1 MENQKAKLQNWK
13 KKRKQNTWGKKGT
26 SKREKHWKKWI
37 CPFAFSLHLFCFL
50 DVSFLLLGCF
60 CFCFL
65 AWKKTNKQKQNQS
78 KKNKSKKQNKC
89 KKMQMDKLVHCFPIF
104 SPLFPL
110 FDFPFFSCFPFF
122 PLLFCFCVFWILLMC
137 FLFVPCFFCAFVA
150 FFFQILKQ
158 VGISY
163 GLVDIILFL
172 IPVFPASLLFCCSCF
187 SVFVAFLL
195 LCSFC
200 FSAFPLFAFP
210 ASLFFCSFSSVPF
223 YCSTTF
229 SCSAVMRFCCSASF
243 CSFASLLP
251 SLLSL
256 CFSFPFALFSP
267 ACILNEV
274 LEKP

>member
-1 MENQKAKLQNWK
+1 MENQKAKLQLK
-13 KKRKQNTWGKKGT
+13 KKRKQNTWGKKERQKG
-26 SKREKHWKKWI
+26 KNIGKHGFVHLHFLCI
-37 CPFAFSLHLFCFL
+37 YFAFSIFF
-50 DVSFLLLGCF
+50 FFRLLLF
-60 CFCFL
+60 LFL
-65 AWKKTNKQKQNQS
+65 AWKKAKKKNTQNQS
-78 KKNKSKKQNKC
+78 KKTNRKSKINAKNANGQ
-89 KKMQMDKLVHCFPIF
+89 V
-104 SPLFPL
+104 SPLFPH
-110 FDFPFFSCFPFF
+110 FFPIVSPFWLSSFFMFPPFF

-137 FLFVPCFFCAFVA
+137 FLFVPCFFLCFCCV
-150 FFFQILKQ
+150 FFSNFKQ

-200 FSAFPLFAFP
+200 FSAFPRFAFP

-229 SCSAVMRFCCSASF
+229 SCSAVMRFCCSASS

-251 SLLSL
+251 SLLYL